1 MIYKHALE
9 ATVCDLRQGKRIV
22 GYVDKEKFRQT
33 AFSGDPKQRAAFL
46 SKATPAR
53 VREGIAPG
61 IGGSL
66 ALLLF
71 SVERYEEPHQ
81 RKQPLI

>member
-1 MIYKHALE
+1 
-9 ATVCDLRQGKRIV
+9 
-22 GYVDKEKFRQT
+22 
-33 AFSGDPKQRAAFL
+33 
-46 SKATPAR
+46 

-81 RKQPLI
+81 RKQPLIARLRREPPEHRELHYDNNYDE